1 MERQLLITILISF
14 LIFGC
19 QQVEVKQNNINKKI
33 NEASDI
39 LIKEPKY
46 ENIWEYIKNNNSSK
60 NEIVLNDLVL
70 SYMNNHLKDLD
81 KFEEYLN
88 DSYYFIYFVI
98 NELEKND
105 LPIELAII
113 PYIESNYDPFSISPS
128 GAVGM
133 WQFMPRT
140 GRMYNLNRSW
150 WNEDRHDPF
159 KSTEAAVGYLKYLY
173 ERFDEDVYI
182 TIAAYNA
189 GPSLIDRRI
198 NQNKRKGDD
207 VDFWSLNVPAQTE
220 NYVPK
225 YIALRE
231 LIINSDSYG
240 IKMPEIPYETVVRK
254 VVIPS
259 QVEVLAL
266 SEYLEVKPE
275 LLYKLNAGY
284 TKWAS
289 APKDESVFYIP
300 LEKYYLFE
308 SDNNPFKDVNQI
320 NWISHIVKK
329 GDNLWDLAVKYDT
342 EVKIIK
348 EINYLNNDLLSI
360 DDTLL
365 IPLGKTKSNSFI
377 PYEMYIVSEGDSLWS
392 IARKYNLDVRDLA
405 RMNSLNENEYLQL
418 GQQLSIGNK
427 NIFCAE
433 AGGLIDK
440 KSIKKNESFR
450 SRFKKETG
458 KEVKLYSPYVYDATM
473 ILVEA
478 MKTADSVNPK
488 IYSKEIANIKYS
500 GVTGPIS
507 FDKNG
512 DVQDASLTIFTYNL
526 NEKVIVEVIK
536 SHSN

>member
-14 LIFGC
+14 LFFGC
-19 QQVEVKQNNINKKI
+19 QQVEVKQNNIDEKI
-33 NEASDI
+33 NGTSDI

-46 ENIWEYIKNNNSSK
+46 ENIWGYIKKNNSSK
-60 NEIVLNDLVL
+60 NEILLNDQVL

-88 DSYYFIYFVI
+88 DSYYFIFFVI
-98 NELEKND
+98 NELEKNN

-140 GRMYNLNRSW
+140 GRLYNLNRSW

-173 ERFDEDVYI
+173 ERFDEDIYI

-198 NQNKRKGDD
+198 NQNRRKGDD
-207 VDFWSLNVPAQTE
+207 VDFWSLNVPTQTE

-231 LIINSDSYG
+231 LIINSDAYG
-240 IKMPEIPYETVVRK
+240 IKMPEIPYEPVVRK

-320 NWISHIVKK
+320 NWISHSVKK
-329 GDNLWDLAVKYDT
+329 GDNLWDLAMKYDT

-392 IARKYNLDVRDLA
+392 IARKYNLEVRDLA

-418 GQQLSIGNK
+418 GQQISIGNK
-427 NIFCAE
+427 NIHRNMESKKRTILYSVKQGDNLYKISELFDVT
-433 AGGLIDK
+433 I
-440 KSIKKNESFR
+440 KSIKEVNNFNE
-450 SRFKKETG
+450 TTLMPG
-458 KEVKLYSPYVYDATM
+458 Q
-473 ILVEA
+473 I
-478 MKTADSVNPK
+478 
-488 IYSKEIANIKYS
+488 IK
-500 GVTGPIS
+500 VAIRA
-507 FDKNG
+507 F
-512 DVQDASLTIFTYNL
+512 
-526 NEKVIVEVIK
+526 
-536 SHSN
+536 